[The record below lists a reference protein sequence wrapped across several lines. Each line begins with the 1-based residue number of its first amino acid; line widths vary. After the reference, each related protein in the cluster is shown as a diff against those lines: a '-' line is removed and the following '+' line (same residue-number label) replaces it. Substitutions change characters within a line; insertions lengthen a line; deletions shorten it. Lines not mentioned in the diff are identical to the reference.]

1 MIDHPESEIGGKAFI
16 EPEVSPVGRGDQV
29 TEPLVGNFMS
39 DDLAYSF
46 FTEFRGNFRIMK
58 QQIFTE
64 CDGTPVF
71 HGTKGEI
78 RDCNEIHF
86 GQGIGDGVIGLA
98 ESKGLAAEF
107 SAKLRIF
114 FHAGKRDDPNP
125 AVFFI
130 LGKLKFAH
138 PEKNK
143 VGRHS
148 RGLLECDPLFP
159 IVESIFF
166 FYGPVGDRHQ
176 LSIDI
181 DFYIEGCFFSGMV
194 HTWERPPGITFF
206 KLGNGDKSGFPLIG
220 IFAAVKAGH
229 FIIDRSLAQKY
240 KLLPGDSFILSGFE
254 FHIAG
259 ISAGAAAYFTPFGFV
274 LFDDLIDFYFESD
287 LAEDIST
294 FPLLSFLLVDLEKG
308 EIPATV
314 ASRIEEAVPA
324 ADVFIPQKLAEHDMD
339 LGRITLGPIFGMMI
353 SVAYV
358 IGALVTAIIMF
369 ATINGRRQSIGVL
382 KAVGFPNG
390 YLLRLVLLEALI
402 LVVLALPAGIVVAKG
417 IAAIIEFTAPL
428 YLILATEGAPLVRT
442 TLACG
447 LFAVIGAVLPFRM
460 IYNLEPNQV
469 FRS

>member
-1 MIDHPESEIGGKAFI
+1 
-16 EPEVSPVGRGDQV
+16 
-29 TEPLVGNFMS
+29 L
-39 DDLAYSF
+39 
-46 FTEFRGNFRIMK
+46 
-58 QQIFTE
+58 
-64 CDGTPVF
+64 
-71 HGTKGEI
+71 
-78 RDCNEIHF
+78 
-86 GQGIGDGVIGLA
+86 
-98 ESKGLAAEF
+98 
-107 SAKLRIF
+107 LRL
-114 FHAGKRDDPNP
+114 
-125 AVFFI
+125 I
-130 LGKLKFAH
+130 LGQLRLDPVRSLMRACAIASVLAVILLLEGVYAGQLVQLEATVMNRRADLIVAQSGVSNMIAVRSVLPQYARQDVESVEGVSEAH
-138 PEKNK
+138 PLAGIALIYEQ
-143 VGRHS
+143 
-148 RGLLECDPLFP
+148 
-159 IVESIFF
+159 
-166 FYGPVGDRHQ
+166 GDRRTPIS
-176 LSIDI
+176 LFVYDSA
-181 DFYIEGCFFSGMV
+181 GGP
-194 HTWERPPGITFF
+194 T
-206 KLGNGDKSGFPLIG
+206 KL
-220 IFAAVKAGH
+220 VAGQPISRDREI
-229 FIIDRSLAQKY
+229 IIDRSLAKKY
-240 KLLPGDSFILSGFE
+240 KLLPGDSFVLSGFE

-294 FPLLSFLLVDLEKG
+294 FPLLSFLLVDIEKG

-324 ADVFIPQKLAEHDMD
+324 ADVFLPHELAEFDKD

-402 LVVLALPAGIVVAKG
+402 LVLLALPAGIVVAKG

-428 YLILATEGAPLVRT
+428 YLILATEGVPLVRT
-442 TLACG
+442 ILACG

-460 IYNLEPNQV
+460 IYHLEPNQV